1 MTFLTFSFLIA
12 SVAAAAV
19 PIALHLLMR
28 GRPKKVVFPTFAFLH
43 RRVQATRRTLTLKRI
58 LLLLMRCAVVILIG
72 LALARP
78 SFQSSDT
85 SSAGPVSR
93 DGPVAAALVIDTSVR
108 SGIIAE
114 NRTRLD
120 RAREIA
126 SRLITGLP
134 AGSQA
139 AIFDSNAEFDSFQV
153 DLLAAAESLERL
165 RPGVSIRPQVASV
178 AAAVRL
184 LSEADEPNRELF
196 VLTDRSAASWNES
209 FRKELHRTI
218 DEANRRLEPD
228 ESPIAFYLID
238 VSTPW
243 AQNGGITSCTVAF
256 APNESG
262 TLRIDLDVTHTGGA
276 QDATLEFWL
285 LDAADAIPNSRSVSS
300 ATVGETVSET
310 PGETPSETA
319 EKAAGT
325 LGETS
330 SEAAAATSADG
341 EVSPKIMAKAKTIIS
356 APITFE
362 ASDTAVNQRITLYPT
377 MPPNDFALGFVRL
390 VPDDAFSADN
400 LRWFAIRRFGA
411 PKILLASA
419 EPVAEKTLFMRE
431 ALAPETL
438 RQDGRAPFDT
448 TTISLA
454 ALEQMTP
461 EQMAEYR
468 AILLLDSG
476 KLNGAFHKKLADY
489 AAAGG
494 GVGLFYGKSGVPAQD
509 DSDAA
514 ALLGGHLTEMVR
526 RAGQGVVLVPSDS
539 ENPILAEFRP
549 LLGAGAIPWGDLTV
563 YRYWKFEPLDD
574 LSEVTLRYSDGGAA
588 LVTRPLGD
596 GTVTVATT
604 PFSDAPNR
612 PDAWNRLPVG
622 ESAWVFLMLA
632 DGIARSLVSG
642 GGESL
647 QLEPG
652 ATALLRPKLT
662 PFPPSAV
669 LELPDAERVTI
680 PTEPNKRRIRF
691 AGTRHVGPYR
701 LLFDSSDAAVSAS
714 ADGFCVNTPASDF
727 DLTALEP
734 DQLKAYWEPIPIQTV
749 SNASEVVSG
758 RFSRGVGRELFPIV
772 VVLLGILLAAETAFS
787 NRFYD

>member
-12 SVAAAAV
+12 SVAAATV

-28 GRPKKVVFPTFAFLH
+28 GRPKKIVFPTFMFLH
-43 RRVQATRRTLTLKRI
+43 RKVQATRRTLTLKRI

-72 LALARP
+72 LTLARP
-78 SFQSSDT
+78 SFQSFDV
-85 SSAGPVSR
+85 SSVGAISR
-93 DGPVAAALVIDTSVR
+93 DGPVAAAFVVDTSVR

-114 NRTRLD
+114 NTTRLD

-126 SRLITGLP
+126 SQLIAGLP
-134 AGSQA
+134 AESQA

-153 DLLAAAESLERL
+153 DLLAAAESLQRL
-165 RPGVSIRPQVASV
+165 RPGVSVRPQAASV

-184 LSEADEPNRELF
+184 LSDADEPNRELF
-196 VLTDRSAASWNES
+196 VLTDRSAASWDES
-209 FRKELHRTI
+209 FRKELHRAI

-238 VSTPW
+238 ISTPLTR
-243 AQNGGITSCTVAF
+243 NNGITSCSVAF
-256 APNESG
+256 APNEPG
-262 TLRIDLDVTHTGGA
+262 TLRVDLDVTHTGDA
-276 QDATLEFWL
+276 QDAVLEFWL
-285 LDAADAIPNSRSVSS
+285 LDRAEAIPDS
-300 ATVGETVSET
+300 T
-310 PGETPSETA
+310 PA
-319 EKAAGT
+319 EEMTKEAAG
-325 LGETS
+325 LP
-330 SEAAAATSADG
+330 ADG
-341 EVSPKIMAKAKTIIS
+341 AVSPKIMAKAKKIVS
-356 APITFE
+356 SPIPFE
-362 ASDTAVNQRITLYPT
+362 TSETVTNQRFTLYPT
-377 MPPNDFALGFVRL
+377 MPPDSFALGFVRL

-411 PKILLASA
+411 PKILIASA
-419 EPVAEKTLFMRE
+419 EPVAEKTLFLRE
-431 ALAPETL
+431 ALAPEAL
-438 RQDGRAPFDT
+438 RRDGRAPFDT
-448 TTISLA
+448 TMVSLA

-461 EQMAEYR
+461 ETMAEYR

-476 KLNGAFHKKLADY
+476 KLNGAFHKKLVDY

-549 LLGAGAIPWGDLTV
+549 LLGTGAVPWGDLTV

-574 LSEVTLRYSDGGAA
+574 LSEVALRYSDGGAA
-588 LVTRPLGD
+588 LLTRPLGD

-652 ATALLRPKLT
+652 ATALLRPRLT
-662 PFPPSAV
+662 PFPVSAA
-669 LELPDAERVTI
+669 LELPDGERVTI
-680 PTEPNKRRIRF
+680 PTEPDKRRIRF

-701 LLFDSSDAAVSAS
+701 LLFDSGDAAASAS

-727 DLTALEP
+727 DLTTLEP
-734 DQLKAYWEPIPIQTV
+734 DQLKKYWEPVPIQTV
-749 SNASEVVSG
+749 SNASEVLSG
-758 RFSRGVGRELFPIV
+758 RSSGGVGRELFPIV
-772 VVLLGILLAAETAFS
+772 VVLLGVLLAAEAVFS